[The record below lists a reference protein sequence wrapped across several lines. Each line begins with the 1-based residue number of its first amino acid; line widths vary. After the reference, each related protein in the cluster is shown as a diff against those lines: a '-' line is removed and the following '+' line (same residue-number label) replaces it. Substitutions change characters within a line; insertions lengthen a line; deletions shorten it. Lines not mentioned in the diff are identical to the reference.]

1 MNVTNLTHNFLIA
14 MPQLDDPNFFH
25 SATYLCDHSA
35 DGAMGFI
42 FNHPLELDL
51 ASALQQMDITT
62 ELATLSEQPVYYGG
76 PVEEDRGFVLHRPVS
91 LWESTLVV
99 SDELA
104 ITTSQDILNSIAEE
118 KGPEQYMVVLG
129 YAGWGSGQ
137 LEQELAENVWLSGPA
152 NLDIIF
158 DTPAE
163 QRWEKSALNIG
174 VDINLLSGDS
184 GHA

>member
-1 MNVTNLTHNFLIA
+1 MKPTNLTHHFLIA

-25 SATYLCDHSA
+25 SATYLCDHSEE
-35 DGAMGFI
+35 GAMGFI

-51 ASALQQMDITT
+51 ASALTQMNIKTDIN
-62 ELATLSEQPVYYGG
+62 ELSDHPVYYGG
-76 PVEEDRGFVLHRPVS
+76 PVEEERGFVLHRPAS
-91 LWESTLVV
+91 RWESTLVV

-104 ITTSQDILNSIAEE
+104 VTTSEDILASIAKGE
-118 KGPEQYMVVLG
+118 GPEQYLVALG
-129 YAGWGSGQ
+129 YAGWGKGQ

-152 NLDIIF
+152 EPDIIF
-158 DTPAE
+158 NTPND
-163 QRWEKSALNIG
+163 QRWEQSALNIG

>member
-1 MNVTNLTHNFLIA
+1 MTKAMMKKKQYLTKNFLIA

-51 ASALQQMDITT
+51 ASALHHMGILT
-62 ELATLSEQPVYYGG
+62 EHATLAEQSVYSGVPVG
-76 PVEEDRGFVLHRPVS
+76 EDRGFVLHRPVS

-104 ITTSQDILNSIAEE
+104 ITTSQDI
-118 KGPEQYMVVLG
+118 
-129 YAGWGSGQ
+129 
-137 LEQELAENVWLSGPA
+137 
-152 NLDIIF
+152 
-158 DTPAE
+158 
-163 QRWEKSALNIG
+163 
-174 VDINLLSGDS
+174 
-184 GHA
+184 